1 MIKRAKDV
9 TYGDVIVTPAPGLMV
24 AKCVASNMYTMTTV
38 IKNGSDKVT
47 FGAYDEVETLDD

>member
-24 AKCVASNMYTMTTV
+24 AKCVASNMYTMETV
-38 IKNGSDKVT
+38 IRNGEERFT
-47 FGAYDEVETLDD
+47 FGAYEPVETLDD